1 MSYIAYL
8 DLQREPFAS
17 NADPFFLYTTERVS
31 AVLDGL
37 EIAVLLRRGACV
49 CLGGP
54 GMGKTML
61 CHALTRRLQAN
72 DQVAVFPLFS
82 ALTGNVLD
90 FVTALQGCI
99 VGREAASQGN
109 SQSST
114 QNSVQG
120 VLESIK
126 THIQERVQRRED
138 ENLVLI
144 LDEAQRLSPAC
155 LEVLR
160 DLLNLEN
167 ASGKLLQIV
176 IFAQPGFQRLLDKH
190 PSFAA
195 RLSERYSLQPWS
207 RAETAN
213 MITHRLYQAGE
224 SRPLFS
230 NAAIS
235 VIHAASQGVPRN
247 IIHLAHKSL
256 LSLVAQNRE
265 KVGYFLARSRAREQG
280 WRPRVFSRL
289 GLALIALLSLQ
300 MPPGTLRSPVVAQY
314 RLVQESLDAPKPE
327 QANVPDEL
335 QREGETVQ
343 NATDTLS
350 DQPGAQQSDRES
362 DRQSPQDSP
371 RSEGLAVNPPALG
384 AEQAETPTQPKGE
397 HQDDVRYIVQIG
409 AFAHFAKA
417 NELYQEFA
425 PDFEEAGMRVV
436 EFKGRNVHVVY
447 LAEFATAYEAF
458 RLLRDVKRNY
468 GIEVFVIEMSARG
481 YHPLYAETE
490 MICLVLRWIGGKV
503 GICSNSEGVFH
514 PAGRMSASPPG

>member
-207 RAETAN
+207 RAETAD

-289 GLALIALLSLQ
+289 GLALIALLSLLTLATATGLDPLLQ
-300 MPPGTLRSPVVAQY
+300 RFAPTSLISSPEMPPGTLRSPVVAQY

-481 YHPLYAETE
+481 YHPLYAETVRGE
-490 MICLVLRWIGGKV
+490 
-503 GICSNSEGVFH
+503 
-514 PAGRMSASPPG
+514 